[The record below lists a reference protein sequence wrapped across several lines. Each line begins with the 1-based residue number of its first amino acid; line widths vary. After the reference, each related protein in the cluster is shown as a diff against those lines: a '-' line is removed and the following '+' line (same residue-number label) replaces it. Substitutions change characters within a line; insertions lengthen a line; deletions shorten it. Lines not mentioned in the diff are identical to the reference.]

1 MQEWRESLSRR
12 PQLLVGE
19 DNMKTTWISVLVGM
33 ASDDLE
39 KEEAMGLA
47 LKMFLER
54 EARIKDAASRQF
66 ETVHQMLEEV
76 NFQKFVQGDHSQLQ
90 KPSADQVPTLLA
102 ADGMLLLLM
111 TA

>member
-1 MQEWRESLSRR
+1 MTTEFFSRYGGDIQFHKADQMQEWRESLSQR

-19 DNMKTTWISVLVGM
+19 DSMRTTWISVLVGM

-54 EARIKDAASRQF
+54 EVRIKDAASRQF
-66 ETVHQMLEEV
+66 ETVHQGCNSIDIEDL
-76 NFQKFVQGDHSQLQ
+76 G
-90 KPSADQVPTLLA
+90 
-102 ADGMLLLLM
+102 
-111 TA
+111 